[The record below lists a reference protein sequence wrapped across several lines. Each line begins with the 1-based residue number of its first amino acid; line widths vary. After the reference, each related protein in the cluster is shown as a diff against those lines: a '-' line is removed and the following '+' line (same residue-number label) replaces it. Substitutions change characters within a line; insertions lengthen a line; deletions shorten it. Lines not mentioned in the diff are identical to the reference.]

1 MYLRHTTIEKDGK
14 RHTYWRLVR
23 SVRVGKKVRQET
35 VTTLGELDEEGRVQA
50 RGLWQRLSGAT
61 GEQLN
66 FFTEVVETPVAMKLS
81 GLRLE
86 RGRRFGD
93 VWLGWRLWRG
103 LKLDE
108 WLDEHLE
115 EGREQVPWATMSAI
129 LVLGRLCEPSSELH
143 IAEDWYRRTALE
155 DLLGIPV
162 VKVNENRLYRAL
174 DQILPHKDALCGHL
188 KQRLGELF
196 PIEYDLLLYDVTSTY
211 FEGAAEANSLAE
223 RGYSRDHRSDCKQV
237 CIALVVT
244 REGLPLT
251 YEVFA
256 GNTADVTTVEKVV
269 KSVEAKYGKANRI
282 WVMDRG
288 MASEKNL
295 VFLQKRESQYVMGTA
310 KSLLRKFETE
320 LREGSW
326 EEVEAGIKVKRCPR
340 PAQGE
345 TFLLCRSQARREKER
360 AIQARFAR
368 RILSGLRSL
377 KRRLDRASKPVGR
390 DEVQRQIGRL
400 LGGNSRAAQ
409 GFDVRLEAASDRA
422 AGMALVWSRRLAWWR
437 WSRLSAGVYLL
448 RSNVTDLPGPMFW
461 RTYLQLTEA
470 ENAFRLQKTDLRL
483 RPIWHQRADRVQAHI
498 LVCFLAYLLY
508 KTLEQWTNRAGLGKS
523 PKTILEEFARI
534 QSTDVIL
541 PTLDGRELRIR
552 CVVKPDPG
560 QSILIQRLGLEIPQR
575 LRIPPTVGM

>member
-1 MYLRHTTIEKDGK
+1 MGHGILWLPQPWNQMYLRHTTIEKDGK

-35 VTTLGELDEEGRVQA
+35 VTTLGELDGEG
-50 RGLWQRLSGAT
+50 
-61 GEQLN
+61 
-66 FFTEVVETPVAMKLS
+66 
-81 GLRLE
+81 
-86 RGRRFGD
+86 
-93 VWLGWRLWRG
+93 RG

-340 PAQGE
+340 PAPGG

-360 AIQARFAR
+360 AIQVRVARG
-368 RILSGLRSL
+368 ILSGLRSL

-422 AGMALVWSRRLAWWR
+422 AGMALAWWR

-470 ENAFRLQKTDLRL
+470 VNAFRLQKTDLSL
-483 RPIWHQRADRVQAHI
+483 RPIWH
-498 LVCFLAYLLY
+498 
-508 KTLEQWTNRAGLGKS
+508 
-523 PKTILEEFARI
+523 
-534 QSTDVIL
+534 
-541 PTLDGRELRIR
+541 
-552 CVVKPDPG
+552 
-560 QSILIQRLGLEIPQR
+560 
-575 LRIPPTVGM
+575 